1 MDQQIYTLHRE
12 NEKEH
17 WWYKGR
23 RKIISLLVKE
33 FIVKKKKIKIL
44 DFGAGSGTN
53 TIMLSKYGD
62 VYVYEKDKKS
72 QEYLKKKFDKIN
84 NIFVLER
91 INKNDL
97 FDFIVATDVIEHIND
112 DETVI
117 KILFNALKK
126 DGNILLTVPAYNFLY
141 NERDKLIGH
150 FRRYNNKMLK
160 NLTKEYFKIIK
171 LSYYNFFLFPLSL
184 ILFVMI
190 KIIKIKSFITSAE
203 KTPNSILNNFLYR
216 IFSSERFFLKYIN
229 FPFGNSI
236 VFFARKNNN

>member
-236 VFFARKNNN
+236 VFLAKKI

>member
-1 MDQQIYTLHRE
+1 M
-12 NEKEH
+12 
-17 WWYKGR
+17 
-23 RKIISLLVKE
+23 
-33 FIVKKKKIKIL
+33 
-44 DFGAGSGTN
+44 
-53 TIMLSKYGD
+53 
-62 VYVYEKDKKS
+62 YEKDKKS

-236 VFFARKNNN
+236 VCLAKKI

>member
-236 VFFARKNNN
+236 VCLAKKI